1 LKTFLTQIG
10 PVLPLTS
17 DPPVICF
24 WKWIGWKDYEVP
36 KNCNLESVS
45 AKNEILFSPHP
56 RIPTLLYPQPQRAH
70 TSFRL
75 GGDRPT
81 LLRSN
86 ESPTRAMYLCDP
98 SYLSI
103 LSPHTPAILPRRC
116 AHTGE
121 PPPQFNSP
129 AKAAAPAPRTLGG
142 QAPRCVAASVGGCG
156 KAVLHVL
163 GVLCRHRLGTC
174 ADPHGRAG

>member
-17 DPPVICF
+17 DPPVTCF
-24 WKWIGWKDYEVP
+24 WKWIGWKDYDVP
-36 KNCNLESVS
+36 KNRNLESVPD
-45 AKNEILFSPHP
+45 KNEILFSPHP
-56 RIPTLLYPQPQRAH
+56 RIPTLLYPQRAP
-70 TSFRL
+70 TSFPL

-86 ESPTRAMYLCDP
+86 DNPTRAMYLFDQN
-98 SYLSI
+98 LSF
-103 LSPHTPAILPRRC
+103 LSPHTPAILPRCC

-129 AKAAAPAPRTLGG
+129 AKATSPAPRTLGG
-142 QAPRCVAASVGGCG
+142 QAPRCVAASVGGRG

-163 GVLCRHRLGTC
+163 GVLCRHHFSTC
-174 ADPHGRAG
+174 ADPHGRVG